1 MGAINAVER
10 NPGFAETRHPKGC
23 LVNCVASS
31 LPGRIRL
38 RHAALRN
45 PDRLARLQ
53 RSIAAWPQV
62 RAVSVN
68 EKAGSLLIS
77 YDAAA
82 LRENDCA
89 RRCEVA
95 LAEVLPARTEVA
107 PAPIMN
113 GAPPRAATPAQARS
127 GAPRVRANRIAKRAM
142 LASLAASLLL
152 AAMGAKRWHI
162 GTGIAFLHA
171 LGVHLWVHRRNL
183 VR

>member
-1 MGAINAVER
+1 
-10 NPGFAETRHPKGC
+10 
-23 LVNCVASS
+23 VNCVASS

-53 RSIAAWPQV
+53 RIIGDWPQV

-68 EKAGSLLIS
+68 EKAGSLLVS
-77 YDAAA
+77 YDAVA

-89 RRCEVA
+89 RRCEA
-95 LAEVLPARTEVA
+95 AFAAVLPARSEVP
-107 PAPIMN
+107 PAR
-113 GAPPRAATPAQARS
+113 AAHAVSEARPRASTPSPARS
-127 GAPRVRANRIAKRAM
+127 GAPRVRANRMAKRAM
-142 LASLAASLLL
+142 LASLAASMLL

>member
-68 EKAGSLLIS
+68 EKAGSLLIN

-107 PAPIMN
+107 P
-113 GAPPRAATPAQARS
+113 APPRAATPAQARS